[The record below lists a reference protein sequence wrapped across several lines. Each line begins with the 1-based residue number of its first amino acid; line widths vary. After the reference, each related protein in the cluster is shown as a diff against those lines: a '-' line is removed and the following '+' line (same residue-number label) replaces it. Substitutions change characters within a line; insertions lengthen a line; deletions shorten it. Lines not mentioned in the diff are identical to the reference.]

1 MRRNLK
7 LFIALLFGVMAT
19 ESLHA
24 EPDELQRYLASIAQE
39 RDSINV
45 TNADAY
51 FLGSR
56 LAPIEGVWR
65 ISGSEGVFA
74 IIADPATIF
83 YKLIVVDSPDQNIIP
98 GTVMGACT
106 ETGRLN
112 HFDARI
118 FTKGTLEKMSSP
130 RRFTISL
137 SQEGRLI
144 IVPVI
149 DKLKF
154 NLWRLLPYMFR
165 NSVRHVNNRPDNL
178 DGAIKIFPSDLST
191 PLAPRYL

>member
-1 MRRNLK
+1 MCKYLK
-7 LFIALLFGVMAT
+7 LFIVLLFGVMAAT
-19 ESLHA
+19 SLHA

-51 FLGSR
+51 FSGSR

-65 ISGSEGVFA
+65 ISGSEGIFA

-83 YKLIVVDSPDQNIIP
+83 YKLIVVDSPDQNVIP

-106 ETGRLN
+106 EAGRLN

-118 FTKGTLEKMSSP
+118 FTKGTIEKMSSP
-130 RRFTISL
+130 KRFTISL
-137 SQEGRLI
+137 SEEGRLV

-178 DGAIKIFPSDLST
+178 DGAIKIFPPDLST